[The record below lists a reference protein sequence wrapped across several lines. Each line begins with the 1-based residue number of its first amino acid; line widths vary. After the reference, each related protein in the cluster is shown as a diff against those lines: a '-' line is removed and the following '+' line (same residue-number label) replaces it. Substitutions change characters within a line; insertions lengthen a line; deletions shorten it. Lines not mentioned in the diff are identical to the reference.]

1 MSDQEPPKA
10 TLDEL
15 VVHNESGHS
24 RLLFHVE
31 KGDYFA
37 VIATLLG
44 FVEDSAHELQEKD
57 EAMRIAE
64 NQIMQLRQNL
74 IFLQEHYNITPKK

>member
-1 MSDQEPPKA
+1 MLHSE
-10 TLDEL
+10 T
-15 VVHNESGHS
+15 GHS

-44 FVEDSAHELQEKD
+44 FVEDSARELQEKD

-74 IFLQEHYNITPKK
+74 MFLQDNYNITPKK